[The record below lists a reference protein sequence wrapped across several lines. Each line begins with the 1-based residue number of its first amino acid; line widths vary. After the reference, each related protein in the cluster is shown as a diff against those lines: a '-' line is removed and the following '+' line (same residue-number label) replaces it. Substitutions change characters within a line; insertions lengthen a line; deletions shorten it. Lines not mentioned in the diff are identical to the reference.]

1 MLLEQ
6 ASKLETVIMDASKK
20 GAAKMTDE
28 ERAALIKKLDDEMK
42 DYLANL
48 EAKAK
53 ANPPSYKEGWQ
64 EDNWEE
70 EMESHPF
77 FASNEKLLETSAKG
91 ELSPLMQGLQQLK
104 YSSEENSPDELA
116 KNYKEDGNFQF
127 KLKKYRLAIAA
138 YTEGIKCKCQDE
150 VIQVQLV
157 TNRAAAQYHLGNYR
171 SSFNDCILA
180 CKIKADH
187 LKAVKRGA
195 LCCFQLKRFADCIEW
210 SEKALKLSTEDDKE
224 VATILEES
232 KVQLKESERNARREA
247 ARKKKK
253 CKEDAVLVTALKSS
267 KVQLKEIANLDKIDT
282 DNQDHLDQVIEKI
295 TPVLHAAHAHR
306 VHLNPENNI
315 LVWPVL
321 FMYPEYG
328 ETDLIEEFEENG
340 QTFADHLLAMFG
352 HGIERPIWDISN
364 KYHPDRLKVYFEDRL
379 TNPDKVALIPLKDT
393 NCTLKEALSDPR
405 FQVINGLPTFI
416 ILVEQSHYE
425 TFMIKSYENP
435 RLKS

>member
-1 MLLEQ
+1 
-6 ASKLETVIMDASKK
+6 MDATKK

-28 ERAALIKKLDDEMK
+28 ERAALIKKLDDEMEG
-42 DYLANL
+42 YLANL
-48 EAKAK
+48 EAKAT
-53 ANPPSYKEGWQ
+53 ANPPSYTEGWD
-64 EDNWEE
+64 EDKWEQQ
-70 EMESHPF
+70 MESHPF
-77 FASNEKLLETSAKG
+77 FASNEKLLETAAKG

-116 KNYKEDGNFQF
+116 KNYKDDGNFQF

-138 YTEGIKCKCQDE
+138 YTEGIKCKCEDE
-150 VIQVQLV
+150 LIQVQLV
-157 TNRAAAQYHLGNYR
+157 TNRAAAQYHLSNYR
-171 SSFNDCILA
+171 SSFNDCVLA

-195 LCCFQLKRFADCIEW
+195 LCCFKLKRFDDCISW
-210 SEKALKLSTEDDKE
+210 SEKALKLSPDDEELKS
-224 VATILEES
+224 VLEES
-232 KVQLKESERNARREA
+232 KVQLKETERNARREA

-253 CKEDAVLVTALKSS
+253 GKEDAALVAALKSS
-267 KVQLKEIANLDKIDT
+267 GVQLKEIAALDKIDT
-282 DNQDHLDQVIEKI
+282 NNQDHLNEIMEKI
-295 TPVLHAAHAHR
+295 TPLLHAARGHR
-306 VHLNPENNI
+306 VHLSPEKL

-352 HGIERPIWDISN
+352 HGIERPNWDISN

-379 TNPDKVALIPLKDT
+379 SNPDKVALIPLKDT
-393 NCTLKEALSDPR
+393 NCTLREALSDSR